1 MNHIIPICYTRA
13 LMGTNLRPA
22 FVSNM
27 LLVGENIREKKLR
40 DDLTSGHK
48 FVTATNFVKQI
59 HFVKIN
65 YS

>member
-27 LLVGENIREKKLR
+27 LLVGENIGEKKLR

-48 FVTATNFVKQI
+48 FVTRVSFCD
-59 HFVKIN
+59 KI
-65 YS
+65 